1 MTDGNSA
8 ADGRGR
14 RIVVIG
20 AGPGGISSAYYLREA
35 GYTDVTVCERD
46 GEVGGTWQRSRY
58 PGLACDVMSHFYCF
72 TWNLNPAWTRSY
84 ASQPE
89 ILEYMRRTVTDF
101 DLWPFIRLNTGIT
114 GCRWDDDAAQWVVTT
129 DGGEQLRADVVI
141 SAQGMF
147 GELKWPGIE
156 GQDSFAGVAVHTG
169 AWPEDL
175 DLTGTRVGVIGSAAS
190 AVQSIPVI
198 AQVAGHLTVF
208 QRSPNWVLP
217 KEDYA
222 HTEEQLEA
230 FRTDRAALLE
240 HYEGI
245 RSTIAPSIPFSNPES
260 IKMAEFVAACAIDV
274 VEDPEVRA
282 KLTPTTPW
290 GCTRPLFSNDYYPT
304 YNRDNVTLVTDGIE
318 RITPTGIVTADGVAH
333 DLDVIVFATGYHVDK
348 FASRIPI
355 TGRGG
360 LPLEEAWSDGAQ
372 AYLGVTTRGFPNLFM
387 LYGPNTNNGSILT
400 MIEYQ
405 VEHVL
410 GHVRRLRNE
419 DLAWVDVRAEPMA
432 RYNAEVQEAIAG
444 VPVWNAGCNGY
455 YRSPSG
461 RIVTQ
466 WPFSMTEFHDRTAA
480 IDPADYEVARR

>member
-1 MTDGNSA
+1 MTDA
-8 ADGRGR
+8 RTPADGRDR

-72 TWNLNPAWTRSY
+72 TWNLNPGWTRSY

-89 ILEYMRRTVTDF
+89 ILDYMRRTVTDF
-101 DLWPFIRLNTGIT
+101 DLWPFIRLDTGIT
-114 GCRWDDDAAQWVVTT
+114 RCRWDDGAAQWIVTT
-129 DGGEQLRADVVI
+129 DGGEQIEADVVI

-147 GELKWPGIE
+147 GELKWPDIE
-156 GQDSFAGVAVHTG
+156 GRDSFAGVAVHTG

-175 DLTGTRVGVIGSAAS
+175 DLTGKRVGVVGSAAS

-198 AQVAGHLTVF
+198 AQVAGQLTVF

-245 RSTIAPSIPFSNPES
+245 RSTIAPSIPFTNPES
-260 IKMAEFVAACAIDV
+260 IKMAEFVAACALEV

-290 GCTRPLFSNDYYPT
+290 GCTRPLFSNDYYAT
-304 YNRDNVTLVTDGIE
+304 YNRDNVTLVTDGIA
-318 RITPTGIVTADGVAH
+318 RITPTGIVTADGTAH

-360 LPLEEAWSDGAQ
+360 LPLAEAWSDGAQ
-372 AYLGVTTRGFPNLFM
+372 AYLGVTTAGFPNLFM
-387 LYGPNTNNGSILT
+387 LYGPNTNQGSLIP
-400 MIEYQ
+400 MIESS
-405 VEHVL
+405 VEYVVKL
-410 GHVRRLRNE
+410 LRE
-419 DLAWVDVRAEPMA
+419 MDA
-432 RYNAEVQEAIAG
+432 AG
-444 VPVWNAGCNGY
+444 VAWIDVKRDVMDEYNERLQTALDGFDVWKGGCSHY
-455 YRSPSG
+455 YLAESG
-461 RIVTQ
+461 RMVTQ
-466 WPFSMTEFHDRTAA
+466 YPWSML
-480 IDPADYEVARR
+480 DYRASLDASDLDDFELG

>member
-1 MTDGNSA
+1 MTDGTTA
-8 ADGRGR
+8 ADGSTR

-89 ILEYMRRTVTDF
+89 ILDYIRQTVTDF
-101 DLWPFIRLNTGIT
+101 DLWPFIRLSTGIT

-129 DGGEQLRADVVI
+129 DGGEQLEADVVI

-147 GELKWPGIE
+147 GELKWPEIE
-156 GQDSFAGVAVHTG
+156 GRDSFTGVAVHTG

-175 DLTGTRVGVIGSAAS
+175 DLTGKRVGVVGSAAS

-230 FRTDRAALLE
+230 FRTDRSALLE

-260 IKMAEFVAACAIDV
+260 IKMAEFVAASAIEV
-274 VEDPEVRA
+274 VEDPDVRA
-282 KLTPTTPW
+282 ELTPTTPW

-304 YNRDNVTLVTDGIE
+304 YNRDNVTLVTDAIE
-318 RITPTGIVTADGVAH
+318 RITPTGIVTADGTAH

-360 LPLEEAWSDGAQ
+360 LPLAEAWSDGAQ
-372 AYLGVTTRGFPNLFM
+372 AYLGVTTAGFPNLFM
-387 LYGPNTNNGSILT
+387 LYGPNTNQGSLIP
-400 MIEYQ
+400 MIESS
-405 VEHVL
+405 VEYVVKL
-410 GHVRRLRNE
+410 LQEMDDVGVQWIDVRRDVMDEYNE
-419 DLAWVDVRAEPMA
+419 RLQTALDGFDVWKGGCSHYYLAESGRMVTQYPWSMLDYRASLDASDLADFEC
-432 RYNAEVQEAIAG
+432 G
-444 VPVWNAGCNGY
+444 
-455 YRSPSG
+455 
-461 RIVTQ
+461 
-466 WPFSMTEFHDRTAA
+466 
-480 IDPADYEVARR
+480 